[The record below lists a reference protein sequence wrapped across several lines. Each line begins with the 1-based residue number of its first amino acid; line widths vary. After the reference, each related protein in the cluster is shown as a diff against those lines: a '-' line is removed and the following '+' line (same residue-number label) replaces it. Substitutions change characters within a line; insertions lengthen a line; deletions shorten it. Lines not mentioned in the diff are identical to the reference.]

1 MKNLFKFSFVAA
13 AIAMATACDPVEQ
26 GPVDY
31 PIEGNFTISAS
42 YTAMVHGG
50 GYGWRNGEQIGVFVT
65 SEGVTQA
72 NLLYNPSDTS
82 KVEIVTGTD
91 YWGDPYEFEDRSI
104 IGDVELKAA
113 AEAAGYKK
121 GEHVIYAYTPYVEGA
136 TDLTAVPVA
145 DNAAQVADENAWMT
159 YSFGYAK
166 TTEAIKEFSSANIS
180 LGDFKP
186 LIYPLSVSSIELTEE
201 QAETFKNKKV
211 TSVKIISTELD
222 IALAGAKVN
231 LETGEITGTKT
242 KEIVITFPNG
252 GKEVEFEAGFPPYFP
267 DAYFIPAVT
276 AYANINPEADVTVRQ
291 EEYTTIENEET
302 VTKYKEVPCLKGSFT
317 VVYTIDGVEYTA
329 TTLSST
335 QKLAATEEYMAFPL
349 SPELQ

>member
-1 MKNLFKFSFVAA
+1 MAA
-13 AIAMATACDPVEQ
+13 ACDPVEQ

-50 GYGWRNGEQIGVFVT
+50 GYGWRDGEQIGVFVT

-82 KVEIVTGTD
+82 KVEIITGTD
-91 YWGDPYEFEDRSI
+91 YWGDPYEMEDRSI
-104 IGDVELKAA
+104 IGDVELTPA

-121 GEHVIYAYTPYVEGA
+121 GEHVIYAYTPYVEGVA
-136 TDLTAVPVA
+136 DFSAVPVA
-145 DNAAQVADENAWMT
+145 DNASQVADENAWMT

-166 TTEAIKEFSSANIS
+166 TTEAISEFTSANIS

-186 LIYPLSVSSIELTEE
+186 LIYPLTVSSIELTAE
-201 QAETFKNKKV
+201 QAENFKNKKV

-222 IALAGAKVN
+222 IALTGATVN
-231 LETGEITGTKT
+231 LATGEITGTKG
-242 KEIVITFPNG
+242 KEIVITFPG
-252 GKEVEFEAGFPPYFP
+252 EGKDVEYDPGFPPYLP
-267 DAYFIPAVT
+267 EAYFIPSVT

-302 VTKYKEVPCLKGSFT
+302 VTKYKDVPCLKGSYT
-317 VVYTIDGVEYTA
+317 VVYTIGGVEYTA

-349 SPELQ
+349 LPELQ

>member
-1 MKNLFKFSFVAA
+1 
-13 AIAMATACDPVEQ
+13 MATACDPVEQ
-26 GPVDY
+26 GPVDF

-82 KVEIVTGTD
+82 KVEIITGTD
-91 YWGDPYEFEDRSI
+91 YWGDPYEMEDRSI
-104 IGDVELKAA
+104 IGDVELTPA

-121 GEHVIYAYTPYVEGA
+121 GEHVIYAYTPYVEGT

-252 GKEVEFEAGFPPYFP
+252 GKDVEFEAGFPPYFP
-267 DAYFIPAVT
+267 DAYFIP
-276 AYANINPEADVTVRQ
+276 TVMPDRPYGVRWQ
-291 EEYTTIENEET
+291 WTMHRWYQPAAPKMRNAAA
-302 VTKYKEVPCLKGSFT
+302 CLPPPRPHGAFSRRHT
-317 VVYTIDGVEYTA
+317 RLPHRYRRG
-329 TTLSST
+329 
-335 QKLAATEEYMAFPL
+335 LAAQRTNHGQ
-349 SPELQ
+349 SPHPVVP